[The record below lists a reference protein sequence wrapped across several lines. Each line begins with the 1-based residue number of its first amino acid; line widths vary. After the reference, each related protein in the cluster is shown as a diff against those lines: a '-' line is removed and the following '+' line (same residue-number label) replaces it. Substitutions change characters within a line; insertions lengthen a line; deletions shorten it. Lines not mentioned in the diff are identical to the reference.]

1 MAIPIDQTVEGLP
14 VTAFHIRL
22 LALVGVIILLDGFDV
37 QVAAFAG
44 PAILA
49 EWRTTPAMLAP
60 AMAAALVGMAIGTGL
75 GGMAGDRLGRRPA
88 LIGSVIVFGALSI
101 LTAFAPDITELAI
114 LRFLTG
120 IGLGAAVPNATALVA
135 EWMPARIRGYA
146 VTAII
151 VAVPCGGMIGAGFA
165 SWLIPAHG
173 WRLCMGLGGLLPL
186 LLALVMWRSL
196 PESPAILARRSG
208 GVPALAVLLGRAG
221 ARVPADAVFVEV
233 EPVGKGNGAGVYVG
247 ALRRSGIGLAIAFFA
262 SMLALYA
269 YLSWIPVLLAG
280 AGFPMDRAIQGSLV
294 FNLCGVL
301 ASFVAAWATP
311 RWGSRTTLIAA
322 CVAALLATGVCA
334 VMMAGGRAPP
344 AAILAALGAAGAG
357 AFAVQVTLYSL
368 AVHVFPVSCR
378 AAGIGYS
385 ASIGRLGAIASA
397 FGAGLLLALPS
408 GGPAY
413 FALIALAC
421 LVSALGVAIVDRHAP
436 RRPM

>member
-1 MAIPIDQTVEGLP
+1 MATPVDRSVVSGAVEDAP
-14 VTAFHIRL
+14 VAAFHIRL
-22 LALVGVIILLDGFDV
+22 LALVGAIILLDGFDV

-44 PAILA
+44 PAVLA
-49 EWRTTPAMLAP
+49 EWRVTPAMLAP
-60 AMAAALVGMAIGTGL
+60 AMAAALIGMAIGTGL
-75 GGMAGDRLGRRPA
+75 GGKAGDRFGRRPA
-88 LIGSVIVFGALSI
+88 LIGSVIVFGVLSM
-101 LTAFAPDITELAI
+101 LSAFAPGIAELAI

-135 EWMPARIRGYA
+135 EWMPARIRTYA

-151 VAVPCGGMIGAGFA
+151 VAVPCGGMVGAGVA
-165 SWLIPAHG
+165 SWLIPAYG
-173 WRLCMGLGGLLPL
+173 WRPCMALGGLLPL
-186 LLALVMWRSL
+186 LLALLMWRSL
-196 PESPAILARRSG
+196 PESPAILARRRTG
-208 GVPALAVLLGRAG
+208 GTARPGAADRFADDAPIVAG
-221 ARVPADAVFVEV
+221 EHADEHRVYGD
-233 EPVGKGNGAGVYVG
+233 
-247 ALRRSGIGLAIAFFA
+247 ALRRSAIGLAIAFFA

-301 ASFVAAWATP
+301 ASFAAAWATP
-311 RWGSRTTLIAA
+311 RFGSRTTLLVA
-322 CVAALLATGVCA
+322 CVAALLATGICA
-334 VMMAGGRAPP
+334 AMMAGGGAPP
-344 AAILAALGAAGAG
+344 AAILVALGAAGAG

-397 FGAGLLLALPS
+397 FGAGLLLAMPA
-408 GGPAY
+408 GRPAY

-421 LVSALGVAIVDRHAP
+421 LVSALGVTIVDRHSH
-436 RRPM
+436 RRGT